1 MRENRVKQQLIK
13 FKAEQKAKSRKRK
26 FVESYIKK
34 NANRFED
41 KLTAIK
47 ITQKAD
53 QNLFANAI
61 KELMKSEKQLA
72 SGI

>member
-1 MRENRVKQQLIK
+1 MSNNRIKDQLDILK
-13 FKAEQKAKSRKRK
+13 SEEKAKSNKRK
-26 FVESYIKK
+26 FVENYIKK

-41 KLTAIK
+41 KLTAVK

-61 KELMKSEKQLA
+61 KELMKQK
-72 SGI
+72 

>member
-1 MRENRVKQQLIK
+1 MSDKRIKQQLDILK
-13 FKAEQKAKSRKRK
+13 SEEKAKSNKRK
-26 FVESYIKK
+26 FVENYIKK

-41 KLTAIK
+41 KLTAVK

-61 KELMKSEKQLA
+61 KELMKQK
-72 SGI
+72 

>member
-1 MRENRVKQQLIK
+1 MSDDRIKEQLDILK
-13 FKAEQKAKSRKRK
+13 SEEKAKSNKRK
-26 FVESYIKK
+26 IVENYIKK

-41 KLTAIK
+41 KLTAVK

-61 KELMKSEKQLA
+61 KELMKQK
-72 SGI
+72 

>member
-1 MRENRVKQQLIK
+1 MSDNRIKEQLDILK
-13 FKAEQKAKSRKRK
+13 SQEKAKSNKRK
-26 FVESYIKK
+26 IVENYIKK

-41 KLTAIK
+41 KLTAVK

-61 KELMKSEKQLA
+61 KELMKKN
-72 SGI
+72 

>member
-1 MRENRVKQQLIK
+1 MSENRVKQQLIK
-13 FKAEQKAKSRKRK
+13 FKAEQKAQSRKRK

-53 QNLFANAI
+53 HNLFANAI
-61 KELMKSEKQLA
+61 RELMKKN
-72 SGI
+72 

>member
-1 MRENRVKQQLIK
+1 MSDNRINEQLDILK
-13 FKAEQKAKSRKRK
+13 SEEKAKSNKRK
-26 FVESYIKK
+26 FLENYIKK

-41 KLTAIK
+41 KLTAVK

-61 KELMKSEKQLA
+61 KELMKQK
-72 SGI
+72 

>member
-1 MRENRVKQQLIK
+1 MSNNRVKQQLNK
-13 FKAEQKAKSRKRK
+13 LKAEQKAKSNKRK
-26 FVESYIKK
+26 FVENYIKK

-41 KLTAIK
+41 KLTAVK

-61 KELMKSEKQLA
+61 KELMKKN
-72 SGI
+72 

>member
-1 MRENRVKQQLIK
+1 MSENRVKQQLIK
-13 FKAEQKAKSRKRK
+13 FKAEQKAQSRKRK

-61 KELMKSEKQLA
+61 RALMKKN
-72 SGI
+72 

>member
-61 KELMKSEKQLA
+61 RALMKKN
-72 SGI
+72 